1 MKIKTAKQKV
11 HISKHCAL
19 LDDHCIPWYGRRHN
33 DGDVA
38 LEKIE
43 KVSDW
48 ETCGTKCQEH
58 DECHAW
64 SWNVPNND
72 CSSHDCKACFLYDNS
87 IASESV
93 DILTEANDDWI
104 SGLSGCNS
112 STGSTA
118 NVCGD
123 KCDHCNDGHFD
134 FPICSGTLHNQIII
148 LVKL

>member
-1 MKIKTAKQKV
+1 M
-11 HISKHCAL
+11 
-19 LDDHCIPWYGRRHN
+19 
-33 DGDVA
+33 
-38 LEKIE
+38 EKIE

-112 STGSTA
+112 STGSTV

-123 KCDHCNDGHFD
+123 KCDHCNDGHYD
-134 FPICSGTLHNQIII
+134 FPLCSGTFPDWIII